1 MIQQIVVLPAVVF
14 AVTLS
19 MVHPQ
24 AALAQKILPDDPLI
38 EDDDRLDTP
47 VKPKEVDLPDLYD
60 LVVHSAFDLGKS
72 PVGSEAS
79 NINTLDEVP
88 DSTWF
93 TNRHGAERMS
103 LEKLRRGPNRGSG
116 PDPKGKWWIFAGKS
130 QGLTPGFFIRD
141 ETGERYVIKVDP
153 IDFPEIASAAEAI
166 ATKIFYAIGYH
177 VPENYIVYRDANVY
191 EIEPG
196 TRVTDQFGDK
206 VPLTRR
212 RLSRMTR
219 KVPVLPDGRVRLLA
233 SKYFPG
239 VPVGPFLY
247 YGTRGDDP
255 NDIIPHEDRRELR
268 ALRLFAAWTNHDDT
282 RAHNSQDVWVE
293 QDGKHFVRHYL
304 MDFGSTFGSGSVKM
318 QDAFLTYG
326 DTFLDIGK
334 HFIGLGLSVP
344 RYRHAKWPEFPEYK
358 AVGRWESE
366 LFDPAQWLQN
376 YTNPAFARMTARD
389 AFWAAKIIMRFTNAE
404 LRAIV
409 ETGEY
414 SRPED
419 TEYFLRVL
427 IERQIKCGRY
437 GINGVNP
444 LDDFR
449 WAAGAVEFENL
460 SEKYDFS
467 TGETKYRVQWFIY
480 DNENDITEA
489 LGEPRVQSET
499 RSDLRRLRPSQ
510 KRDHLFPMLQI
521 HSLNEEFPH
530 WNTPVLVYL
539 RPNTEGYDVVS
550 IERVSPGAPVASGDA
565 DLEQPQ

>member
-1 MIQQIVVLPAVVF
+1 MTPMREQVTVLHRVAF
-14 AVTLS
+14 AIILFLA
-19 MVHPQ
+19 HPQ
-24 AALAQKILPDDPLI
+24 GAFAQKFLPDDPLTK
-38 EDDDRLDTP
+38 DDDRLDTP
-47 VKPKEVDLPDLYD
+47 VEPKTVELPDLYD

-72 PVGSEAS
+72 PVGSEALS
-79 NINTLDEVP
+79 INSLDEVP

-93 TNRHGAERMS
+93 TNRHGVERMT
-103 LEKLRRGPNRGSG
+103 LGELRRGPNQGTG
-116 PDPKGKWWIFAGKS
+116 PNPAGTWRVFAGKS
-130 QGLTPGFFIRD
+130 QGLTPGFFIKD
-141 ETGERYVIKVDP
+141 EKDQRYVIKVDP

-177 VPENYIVYRDANVY
+177 VPENYIVYRDSNVY

-196 TRVTDQFGDK
+196 TKVTDQYGDK
-206 VPLTRR
+206 VPLTER
-212 RLSRMTR
+212 RLARMTR

-233 SKYFPG
+233 SRYFPG
-239 VPVGPFLY
+239 APVGPFLY

-293 QDGKHFVRHYL
+293 QNGKHFVRHYL

-318 QDAFLTYG
+318 QDASLTYG
-326 DTFLDIGK
+326 DAFSDIGRNLVGFGVNAPK
-334 HFIGLGLSVP
+334 
-344 RYRHAKWPEFPEYK
+344 YRKAKWPEFPEYK

-366 LFDPAQWLQN
+366 LFDPADWLQG
-376 YTNPAFARMTARD
+376 YPNPAFVRMTARD
-389 AFWAAKIIMRFTNAE
+389 AYWAAKIIMSFTPTD

-444 LDDFR
+444 LDGFR
-449 WAAGAVEFENL
+449 LTADAVAFENL

-467 TGETKYRVQWFIY
+467 AGTTEYRVQWFIY
-480 DNENDITEA
+480 DNDNDTTEA
-489 LGEPRVQSET
+489 LGEPGVQSDT
-499 RSDLRRLRPSQ
+499 RADLPHLRPAQ
-510 KRDHLFPMLQI
+510 KKSHLFPVIQI

-530 WNTPVLVYL
+530 WNTPISVVL
-539 RPNTEGYDVVS
+539 RPNTEGYEVVG
-550 IERVSPGAPVASGDA
+550 IERVSPPIFRVVA
-565 DLEQPQ
+565 Q